1 MLYYGVITIA
11 VAMFSVNFFFSQLF
25 QKSYGSGARASFVL
39 SAGSSI
45 IAFFFLLCLNGFRF
59 EFTIFTFLMAL
70 LTSLNGIG
78 FTFCSLKA
86 LGKINL
92 SLYSVFSMLGGMAL
106 PFAAGILFY
115 DEALTLGKI
124 ICFVIIIIALFLTV
138 EKGGNRSGYL
148 YYAGIFI
155 LNGMSGVLSKIF
167 QAGPFA
173 KASATG
179 FSILSSLITVIISLV
194 CLLVIKGEK
203 KPLNRIALLSMA
215 GNGILNRVANLLLLI
230 ALAHLPASAQYP
242 FVTGGVMIFSTL
254 IAYFTPNK
262 PSKRE
267 IATVV
272 LSFIGILAL
281 VLLPHI
287 PL

>member
-1 MLYYGVITIA
+1 MLYYGIITIA
-11 VAMFSVNFFFSQLF
+11 VLMFSVNFFFSQLF
-25 QKSYGSGARASFVL
+25 QKSYGNGIRDAFVL
-39 SAGSSI
+39 SVGSNLIAGI
-45 IAFFFLLCLNGFRF
+45 FLLVMNRF
-59 EFTIFTFLMAL
+59 QIEITGFTFLMAL
-70 LTSLNGIG
+70 VTALNGIA

-106 PFAAGILFY
+106 PFVAGIFFF
-115 DEALTLGKI
+115 DEALTAGKAVCFLI
-124 ICFVIIIIALFLTV
+124 IVAALLLTV
-138 EKGGNRSGYL
+138 EKGGGKRGGCL

-155 LNGMSGVLSKIF
+155 LNGMSGVISKIY
-167 QAGPFA
+167 QSGPYA

-179 FSILSSLITVIISLV
+179 YSLLSSLLTVGISLIFLAV
-194 CLLVIKGEK
+194 LKGEK
-203 KPLNRIALLSMA
+203 KKLNKAALLSMA
-215 GNGILNRVANLLLLI
+215 GNGILNRTGNLLLLV

-262 PSKRE
+262 PSRKE
-267 IATVV
+267 VFTVI

-281 VLLPHI
+281 VIFP
-287 PL
+287 